1 MIVTKNENGFVTTYS
16 DKGFKIHGGNP
27 VGDYDSATDIVGS
40 TNTYTE
46 TDIPADC
53 KVADAEE
60 AEIADYKEALAEFGV
75 TE

>member
-1 MIVTKNENGFVTTYS
+1 MIVTKKEDGFITTYS

-27 VGDYDSATDIVGS
+27 EGDYDSATDIVGS

-46 TDIPADC
+46 TDIPADS
-53 KVADAEE
+53 KIAEE
-60 AEIADYKEALAEFGV
+60 AEIADYKAALAEFGV

>member
-16 DKGFKIHGGNP
+16 DKGFKVRGGNP
-27 VGDYDSATDIVGS
+27 EGNYDSATDIVGS

-46 TDIPADC
+46 TDIPADS
-53 KVADAEE
+53 KIAEE

>member
-1 MIVTKNENGFVTTYS
+1 MIVTINEDGFVTTYS

-27 VGDYDSATDIVGS
+27 VGNYDSATDIVGS

-46 TDIPADC
+46 TDIPADS
-53 KVADAEE
+53 KIAEE

>member
-1 MIVTKNENGFVTTYS
+1 MIVTKNEDGFIITYS

-27 VGDYDSATDIVGS
+27 EADYDSATDIVGS

-46 TDIPADC
+46 TDIPADS
-53 KVADAEE
+53 KIVEE
-60 AEIADYKEALAEFGV
+60 ADITDYKAALAEFGV

>member
-1 MIVTKNENGFVTTYS
+1 MIVTKNEDGFVTTYS

-40 TNTYTE
+40 TNTYTYTE
-46 TDIPADC
+46 TDIPADS
-53 KVADAEE
+53 KIAEE
-60 AEIADYKEALAEFGV
+60 AEIADYKVALAEFGV

>member
-1 MIVTKNENGFVTTYS
+1 MIVTKNENGFIVTYS

-27 VGDYDSATDIVGS
+27 EGDYDSATDVVGS

-46 TDIPADC
+46 TDIPADS
-53 KVADAEE
+53 KIADAEE
-60 AEIADYKEALAEFGV
+60 AEIADYKAALAEFGV

>member
-1 MIVTKNENGFVTTYS
+1 MIVTKNEDRFVTTYS
-16 DKGFKIHGGNP
+16 DKGFKIRGGNP

-53 KVADAEE
+53 KIVEE
-60 AEIADYKEALAEFGV
+60 AEIADYKEALAVFGV

>member
-1 MIVTKNENGFVTTYS
+1 MIVTKNENGFIITYS

-27 VGDYDSATDIVGS
+27 VGNYDSATDIVGS

-53 KVADAEE
+53 KIVEE